1 MTIEYKY
8 NTYHVLKRNLKRSNE
23 KIIVSIDRISII
35 YEDLDKEE
43 TIDMIYL
50 EFCRLFAAFVV
61 EDTPIFYIFSFQKE
75 CKYGILTK

>member
-8 NTYHVLKRNLKRSNE
+8 NTYHVLKRNLRSNE

-43 TIDMIYL
+43 TIDMTYL

-75 CKYGILTK
+75 SIIFLTK